1 MRVNRAAD
9 AMRLQSVAQ
18 FTRIIMQACVYNIE
32 HNLPLSSA
40 FINYE
45 FSLFNVE
52 AVDWLCLNLFELSSQ
67 FGIIIWTQ
75 ATLVLKPEWYL
86 SDIRPPL
93 VWT

>member
-52 AVDWLCLNLFELSSQ
+52 AVD
-67 FGIIIWTQ
+67 
-75 ATLVLKPEWYL
+75 
-86 SDIRPPL
+86 
-93 VWT
+93 